1 MDNTLKPAGVS
12 ATGGPALPDMSLFFS
27 VFLPLFAAMDPF
39 GIFPLFV
46 ASTRDLSGRAVRR
59 LALQATLTA
68 LGVGLVFL
76 FAGKAFLALLGIS
89 IEDMLVAGGILL
101 LVIAIQDMTSGEKP
115 QRKIRSPYFGVVP
128 IGVPLIVGPGVMTTL
143 LTLSQRFS
151 LPMVFLGFFTN
162 VFLVFLLLYFSQP
175 LTRRIGTAAAEIL
188 SKILMIFLAAIGVSM
203 IRAGLG

>member
-1 MDNTLKPAGVS
+1 
-12 ATGGPALPDMSLFFS
+12 MSVFLS

-46 ASTRDLSGRAVRR
+46 GSTADLPPGTVRR

-68 LGVGLVFL
+68 IGVGLVFL

-89 IEDMLVAGGILL
+89 IEDMLVAGGLLL

-143 LTLSQRFS
+143 LTLSQRYPLS
-151 LPMVFLGFFTN
+151 LVFLGFFANTA
-162 VFLVFLLLYFSQP
+162 LVFVLLFFSQSIKE
-175 LTRRIGTAAAEIL
+175 RIGTAAAEIL

-203 IRAGLG
+203 IRAGWG